1 MHWTYDEVRALPRE
15 VYGVLIEMLNAEHE
29 PDEEPE

>member
-15 VYGVLIEMLNAEHE
+15 VYAVLVAELNGE
-29 PDEEPE
+29 DKPEQG